1 MAQEG
6 SVAPKERV
14 NIVYKPETGGAQ
26 AEIELPMKL
35 MVLGDFTGRP
45 DDTPLE
51 ERKPVQ
57 VDKES
62 FNEVMSQQK
71 LTADLNV
78 PDRLGEKE
86 GEQLGVHLKFDTLK
100 DFGPAEIAKQV
111 PELAK
116 LLELRE
122 ALTTL
127 RGPLGNIPGFRKK
140 IEELLKD
147 PAQRERLLAELGAH
161 GGSSPPENS

>member
-26 AEIELPMKL
+26 AEIELPLKL

-57 VDKES
+57 VDKS
-62 FNEVMSQQK
+62 NFGDVMAQQK
-71 LTADLNV
+71 LSVDINV
-78 PDRLGEKE
+78 PDKLGEKE
-86 GEQLGVHLKFDTLK
+86 GEQLGVHLSFDTLK

-127 RGPLGNIPGFRKK
+127 RGPLGNIPAFRKK

-147 PAQRERLLAELGAH
+147 PAQREKLLSELGGQ
-161 GGSSPPENS
+161 GGNPPEA